1 LKSALLISLL
11 IALLAQVSLAQTDSP
26 AATIGNRG
34 NQLVGIRLG
43 VYHFTT
49 DETVAPSEGLEII
62 GSKKDGFAAE
72 FFYNYFLLDQLAFEF
87 SLGSASRADIIFR
100 SAEIGEFF
108 GSINVFPIAVGM
120 KVTPLSGLVSDRYQ
134 PYFHGGGSLVITR
147 ELFEGIRRV
156 DYQALLNRGG
166 PLSRA
171 AFGWWAGFGF
181 ESYVSAR
188 ICVTS
193 SFKYHSIDYSESIGG
208 FKDHSGYQI
217 AFGVAYIFRKKS
229 G

>member
-1 LKSALLISLL
+1 MRSVLLISLML
-11 IALLAQVSLAQTDSP
+11 TLLAQVSFAQTDAP
-26 AATIGNRG
+26 ATIIGNRG

-49 DETVAPSEGLEII
+49 DETVSLSEGLEII

-72 FFYNYFLLDQLAFEF
+72 LFFNYFPLDQLAFEL

-120 KVTPLSGLVSDRYQ
+120 KVTPLSGLLSDHYQ

-166 PLSRA
+166 ALSRA

-181 ESYVSAR
+181 ESYVASK

-193 SFKYHSIDYSESIGG
+193 NFKYHSIDYSESIGG

-217 AFGVAYIFRKKS
+217 TFGVAYIFRKRS
-229 G
+229 E